1 MAYVIDHNV
10 QETKW
15 FNDHADFGTN
25 TPGSN
30 DPVIGGVDRLA
41 SLLGG
46 FDVQPSV
53 PAQSLGAYAYPD
65 AAAYQQSLGGVPAGY
80 WGGAPQQPVA
90 AAQPSVVMPQ
100 NMYDYQAPAAPTS
113 HDAGGVNM
121 SALDAFKSLGFNV
134 EKPEGPAQQQTP
146 QRPKGNDF
154 S

>member
-1 MAYVIDHNV
+1 MAYVIDHNAP
-10 QETKW
+10 ETKW

-46 FDVQPSV
+46 FDVQPAV

-65 AAAYQQSLGGVPAGY
+65 AVAYQQSLGGVPTGY
-80 WGGAPQQPVA
+80 WGGVEQQPVA
-90 AAQPSVVMPQ
+90 VAQPSVVMPQ
-100 NMYDYQAPAAPTS
+100 NMYDYQAPAASTS

-134 EKPEGPAQQQTP
+134 EKPEGPAQQQVP

-154 S
+154 T

>member
-1 MAYVIDHNV
+1 MAYVIDDSP
-10 QETKW
+10 ETAR
-15 FNDHADFGTN
+15 FNTFADTGLLTA
-25 TPGSN
+25 GVN

-46 FDVQPSV
+46 FDVRPSV

-80 WGGAPQQPVA
+80 WGGAQQPQQPVA

-100 NMYDYQAPAAPTS
+100 NMYDYQAPVATTN
-113 HDAGGVNM
+113 DVGGVNM
-121 SALDAFKSLGFNV
+121 SALDAFKNLGFNV
-134 EKPEGPAQQQTP
+134 EKPEGPAQQQAP